1 MNKGTYLCA
10 LCSRFIDIKGEAALS
25 ELRNVIVCIQ
35 HLNI

>member
-1 MNKGTYLCA
+1 MNKSAYLGA
-10 LCSRFIDIKGEAALS
+10 LCSRFIDIKGEAALC